1 MKENIALLLAI
12 LYLIYRYKTYSRV
25 NKIIKDRIENVHKPF
40 FKRIQD
46 VLQCAKEDAEQVG
59 LVLDKY
65 FVLLESEFYKIDDNT
80 YSFIDAGGLKG
91 TFSINQ
97 NYNLLT
103 LEYNDVDLLA
113 LHKNSNREFFLSLW
127 SLVYSCHM

>member
-40 FKRIQD
+40 FKRVQD
-46 VLQCAKEDAEQVG
+46 ILQCSEEDAETVG

-65 FVLLESEFYKIDDNT
+65 FCI
-80 YSFIDAGGLKG
+80 
-91 TFSINQ
+91 
-97 NYNLLT
+97 
-103 LEYNDVDLLA
+103 
-113 LHKNSNREFFLSLW
+113 
-127 SLVYSCHM
+127 